1 MKDSR
6 KEIMELISR
15 KYPSGEIVEWDG
27 DKVLV
32 IDGDDI
38 IIVWKHGN
46 ALVGLYVFEIL
57 DKE

>member
-6 KEIMELISR
+6 KEVMELISR
-15 KYPSGEIVEWDG
+15 KFSNGEIVEWRG
-27 DKVLV
+27 DKALV